1 MLTCRDWLMVLNFT
15 GSGVQSCAKAA
26 GLADPREILHGLK
39 AVQDDAIEK
48 MKC

>member
-1 MLTCRDWLMVLNFT
+1 MALNFT

-26 GLADPREILHGLK
+26 GLADPREILYGLK

>member
-1 MLTCRDWLMVLNFT
+1 MVLNFT

-26 GLADPREILHGLK
+26 GLADPRDHGLK

-48 MKC
+48 MIC